1 MDDSGE
7 EGEVKGYCT
16 SPGEEECKS
25 KASWILSK
33 GLQLGKTILIT
44 GVVISSAPVVLP
56 PLVVVSAVGFA
67 VSVPAGVVVASYACT
82 EKLMNKFLPMP
93 ASSPE
98 LEIETGLLD
107 KAEKEESEFG
117 GEFLPEEELEKQ
129 IADPKEVEMR
139 TEFGED
145 GKKEQ
150 HVEVHE
156 ELREEKLYK
165 DESFKEK
172 GYEEDVGEYLEG
184 EDERSLGGQDVK
196 IEGVEKMDKEPL
208 IEEQKDEKPSA
219 ETKRV
224 VVVTVPEKK
233 NADDVTK
240 TDEVVIIARG
250 TRSEIKSVEMV
261 TRNDEDKALRQG
273 TTGLLE
279 KICDKGDIGE
289 SVKKNKKKNK
299 HHGKKSH
306 GVGGKKEH
314 NHGKTTIEMN
324 EKFNKQFSEKGEKT
338 IADANRGCAEATG
351 EGSSTEKVDVDDR
364 SSGLAS
370 HRLIGDQGTL
380 ANGNRAAESCK
391 TEEVELKPGAVTQ
404 GSRVDSNV
412 SDEKEVNAI
421 ESNTETRET
430 AEKGAKEKNL
440 DFVENQLQVFPKSKE
455 EAPISSN
462 EISAREGKMW
472 EQINAMRMIVGYKAA
487 PQSSCMEE
495 LKALYIF
502 TGVEPPSSFDKPCD
516 LREAEDKL
524 HFLMSIVG
532 VK

>member
-1 MDDSGE
+1 MDDPGE
-7 EGEVKGYCT
+7 EWEIEKYYS
-16 SPGEEECKS
+16 SPEEEECKS
-25 KASWILSK
+25 KVSWILSK

-67 VSVPAGVVVASYACT
+67 VSIPAGVVFASYACS
-82 EKLMNKFLPMP
+82 EKLMNKLLPMP
-93 ASSPE
+93 SSSPE
-98 LEIETGLLD
+98 LGIE
-107 KAEKEESEFG
+107 EKSEFG
-117 GEFLPEEELEKQ
+117 GGFLPDEELERQ
-129 IADPKEVEMR
+129 IADAKEEVEMR
-139 TEFGED
+139 VELGED

-150 HVEVHE
+150 RIEALE
-156 ELREEKLYK
+156 EEKLYK

-184 EDERSLGGQDVK
+184 EDEGSLEGQDVK
-196 IEGVEKMDKEPL
+196 IEGVEKVNKKPL
-208 IEEQKDEKPSA
+208 IEEHKNERPSP
-219 ETKRV
+219 EIKRV

-233 NADDVTK
+233 NANDVTK
-240 TDEVVIIARG
+240 ADKTVIIARG
-250 TRSEIKSVEMV
+250 MRSENKNVEMV
-261 TRNDEDKALRQG
+261 TRNDKDEVLREG
-273 TTGLLE
+273 TTGLRE
-279 KICDKGDIGE
+279 KIRDEGDIGE
-289 SVKKNKKKNK
+289 CVKKSKKKSK

-314 NHGKTTIEMN
+314 NHGKTTKEMD
-324 EKFNKQFSEKGEKT
+324 EKLNRQFGEKGEKT
-338 IADANRGCAEATG
+338 IADAKRGSKNAAG

-364 SSGLAS
+364 SGALAS
-370 HRLIGDQGTL
+370 HRPISNQGTSN
-380 ANGNRAAESCK
+380 NGNRAAKSYK
-391 TEEVELKPGAVTQ
+391 TVEVELKPGAVTQ

-421 ESNTETRET
+421 ESYAETRET
-430 AEKGAKEKNL
+430 A
-440 DFVENQLQVFPKSKE
+440 ENQLQVFPKSKE

-462 EISAREGKMW
+462 EISLSEGKIW

-502 TGVEPPSSFDKPCD
+502 TGVEPPSSFDRPFD
-516 LREAEDKL
+516 LREADDKL